1 MGMQGNTA
9 AAVMLVVLLMAASV
23 GMFFMMQALSSANP
37 DPHEESHDYSFE
49 GTLDGIACNGTGKST
64 FAPETMR
71 EYDYIVEYTISNGV
85 RSVSDKF
92 YLFFDMEEKLIPK
105 FFEYIGAEI
114 IGDVTADVYT
124 YEDSNKGINYK
135 LYTAGPCILY
145 RVIIDAQDYLIV
157 GNVVLDQ

>member
-1 MGMQGNTA
+1 MQGNTA

-23 GMFFMMQALSSANP
+23 GMFFMMQVLSSANP
-37 DPHEESHDYSFE
+37 DPHEESHDYLFE

-64 FAPETMR
+64 FASEPTR
-71 EYDYIVEYTISNGV
+71 GYDYIVEYTISNDERTFPDG
-85 RSVSDKF
+85 KF
-92 YLFFDMEEKLIPK
+92 YLFFDSDEKLIPK
-105 FFEYIGAEI
+105 LFKYIGIEV
-114 IGDVTADVYT
+114 IGDVTTDVYT

-145 RVIIDAQDYLIV
+145 RVIIDAQDYHIV